1 MLSPPHPA
9 LHRPLIWGLL
19 VLSRGLGIFA
29 LAGTA
34 DAQGSACPVHRADP
48 GQGSQSLTAL
58 PMGLPAGGPFK
69 TYCCH
74 FGGPEELWY
83 RSPLCLGAG
92 KNSARAVW

>member
-34 DAQGSACPVHRADP
+34 EAQGSACPVHTADP

-58 PMGLPAGGPFK
+58 PMGLPAGGTFK